1 MSRRYRRTVSF
12 KRSNVERVR
21 TKYTPQVRAAR
32 KELRTTLGDLS
43 KEVSDLGRYSRLN
56 SNASRLLKTRLSA
69 NGIKFT
75 KSGFSM
81 DIPENLKAT
90 QYKAIQKAI
99 NDFRASESS
108 TVRGLKRQVARQR
121 EHLEQ
126 MIGDAKV
133 VNKLSDKDIYNFNK
147 IWGSKDYENLR
158 DILGSDEIEQL
169 MANTIKNKTG
179 KINFRR
185 ELEKYI
191 GYEVDPEMKKSIYNI
206 YKEYIKVN
214 M

>member
-32 KELRTTLGDLS
+32 KELRSTLGDLS
-43 KEVSDLGRYSRLN
+43 KEVSDLSRYSRLN
-56 SNASRLLKTRLSA
+56 SNASRLLKSRLAA

-75 KSGFSM
+75 KNGFSM
-81 DIPENLKAT
+81 DIPENLKTT
-90 QYKAIQKAI
+90 QYKAINKAI
-99 NDFRASESS
+99 MDFRSSESS
-108 TVRGLKRQVARQR
+108 TVRGLKRQVLRQR

-126 MIGDAKV
+126 MFGDSKAV
-133 VNKLSDKDIYNFNK
+133 DKLTDKDIYNYNK
-147 IWGSKDYENLR
+147 VWGTKDYENIR

-169 MANTIKNKTG
+169 MANGIKNKTG

-191 GYEVDPEMKKSIYNI
+191 GYEVDPEVKKSIYNI